1 MKKIILLVSCFIY
14 ALLPCMGMGPT
25 GTPTDASI
33 FGHITDNKT
42 KEHLAYINVSIKGT
56 TIGTT
61 SDASGHFLM
70 ENLPTGNWI
79 LEFKSV
85 GYRTLSMNISVTK
98 KKTTELDVALTPD
111 LISLDEVVISS
122 NRNETTK
129 RLAPSLVNIL
139 DTKLFE
145 DTHSNCLAQGLDF
158 QSGVRVENTCH
169 TCGSEQVRIN
179 GMDGSYSQ
187 VLIDSRPIYSSLAG
201 LYGLEQIPQSMIERV
216 EVMKGGG
223 SALYGSSAIAGTI
236 NIITKE
242 PARNSGEFSHDLTS
256 IGGKNAF
263 ENTTNLNASLVTD
276 DRKAGLFIFGQSRY
290 RDGYDRDKDGF
301 TDLAR
306 IDNKTIGLHSYLK
319 TSNYSKL
326 SFEYHNITDFR
337 RGGNKINLQ
346 PHEADVAEEAT
357 HSINGGGINFELFSP
372 DYKHKIN
379 LYTSMQSI
387 ARKSYSGVGQD
398 TRGYGNTDDLTY
410 AAGGQYTYNWDK
422 CLFMPAQF
430 TGGAEYTYDN
440 LHDEILG
447 YNRNIRQTV
456 HTESVFLQNEW
467 KNETWGFLFGGRL
480 DKHNLISN
488 AIFSPRIT
496 LRYNPTK
503 KVNFRLSYSTGFRA
517 PQLYDDDL
525 HVSAVGGQI
534 STIHSIADLKPEKSK
549 SLSAS
554 MDFYHTIGEVPVN
567 FRFEG
572 FYTNLKDVFVLNDVG
587 TDNEG
592 YILKER
598 SNGSGA
604 KVMGVTAEGK
614 AAFSTLLQI
623 ETGATLQN
631 SRYKEANNWSSME
644 DLSTKKMLRTPD
656 LYGYFT
662 VKLIP
667 VKRFEAAISG
677 TYTGSMLVP
686 HAAGYI
692 EKDIN
697 VITSDFFDIN
707 FKLSYAFPVYQQIM
721 LQINTGIQNI
731 FDTYQ
736 SDQDKGKNR
745 DSDFVYGPTLPRCYF
760 IGGKISF

>member
-1 MKKIILLVSCFIY
+1 MKKFILLVSCFIY
-14 ALLPCMGMGPT
+14 ALLPCMGMEPT
-25 GTPTDASI
+25 GAPTDASI
-33 FGHITDNKT
+33 FGHITDTKT

-70 ENLPTGNWI
+70 ENLPIGNWI

-85 GYRTLSMNISVTK
+85 GYRTLSMNVSVTK
-98 KKTTELDVALTPD
+98 KKTTELDVELTPD

-187 VLIDSRPIYSSLAG
+187 VLMDSRPIYSSLAG

-242 PARNSGEFSHDLTS
+242 PTRNSGEFSHDLTS
-256 IGGKNAF
+256 IGGTNAF

-306 IDNKTIGLHSYLK
+306 MDNKTIGLHSYLK

-337 RGGNKINLQ
+337 RGGNKIDFQ
-346 PHEADVAEEAT
+346 PHEADVAEEAR
-357 HSINGGGINFELFSP
+357 HSINGGGINFDLFSP

-447 YNRNIRQTV
+447 YNRDIRQTV

-467 KNETWGFLFGGRL
+467 KNETWGFLFGGRI

-534 STIHSIADLKPEKSK
+534 STIHSIAGLKPEKSK

-554 MDFYHTIGEVPVN
+554 MDFYHTISEVPVN
-567 FRFEG
+567 FRLEG
-572 FYTNLKDVFVLNDVG
+572 FYTNLKDVFVLNDIG
-587 TDNEG
+587 TDSQGN
-592 YILKER
+592 ILKER

-614 AAFSTLLQI
+614 AALSTLLQI
-623 ETGATLQN
+623 EAGATLQS
-631 SRYKEANNWSSME
+631 SRYKEADNWSSTE

-662 VKLIP
+662 AKLIP
-667 VKRFEAAISG
+667 MKRFEAAISG
-677 TYTGSMLVP
+677 TYTGSMLVL

-697 VITSDFFDIN
+697 VTTPDFFDIN
-707 FKLSYAFPVYQQIM
+707 LKLSYAFPVYQQIA

-760 IGGKISF
+760 IGGKINF